1 MAEAAERNPRVL
13 AIDAGGTMTDTFIVD
28 ESGSFVVGK
37 AQTTPDDESVG
48 FMESARDALKQWES
62 SPGEAFGAIASGIYS
77 GTAMLNRLLSRQGL
91 EIGAIVTAGQE
102 DYLKI
107 ERGIQTY
114 LGYSYS
120 DRLHLATHYHN
131 PPLVPRERMKGVR
144 GRIDVFGDEVAPLRE
159 QDARQAAAELL
170 DAGVDGICVCLLF
183 SYRNAEHEIRVGEIV
198 EEEKAK
204 RGDGQVPVFLSS
216 ELYPQRRDLPRLNST
231 LIEAYAAEP
240 SRGMLNAV
248 REKTK
253 EAGAGFELRVMASH
267 GGTIS
272 IEARELARTL
282 VSGPIGGVVGGQGI
296 AERLGIPNVL
306 CTDIGGTSFDIALI
320 TDGRFEITPTP
331 DIARFMLNMP
341 LVRIDSIGAGTGSFV
356 RVNPNSGRP

>member
-1 MAEAAERNPRVL
+1 MAEAAARNPRVL

-48 FMESARDALKQWES
+48 FMESAQDALKQWGS
-62 SPGEAFGAIASGIYS
+62 SPGDAFGAIASGIYS

-159 QDARQAAAELL
+159 ADARSSPTATPSTRSGSARSSRRRRRSEGSTTGCRSSCPPSSIRSGA
-170 DAGVDGICVCLLF
+170 IC
-183 SYRNAEHEIRVGEIV
+183 
-198 EEEKAK
+198 
-204 RGDGQVPVFLSS
+204 RGST
-216 ELYPQRRDLPRLNST
+216 RR
-231 LIEAYAAEP
+231 
-240 SRGMLNAV
+240 
-248 REKTK
+248 
-253 EAGAGFELRVMASH
+253 
-267 GGTIS
+267 
-272 IEARELARTL
+272 
-282 VSGPIGGVVGGQGI
+282 
-296 AERLGIPNVL
+296 
-306 CTDIGGTSFDIALI
+306 
-320 TDGRFEITPTP
+320 
-331 DIARFMLNMP
+331 
-341 LVRIDSIGAGTGSFV
+341 
-356 RVNPNSGRP
+356 